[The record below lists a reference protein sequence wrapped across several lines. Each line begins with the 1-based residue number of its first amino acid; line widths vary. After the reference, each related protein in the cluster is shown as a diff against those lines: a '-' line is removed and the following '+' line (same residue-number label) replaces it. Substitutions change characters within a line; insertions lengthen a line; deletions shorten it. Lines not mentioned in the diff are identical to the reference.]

1 MGATAPSSAL
11 QRRPGTPDEVRR
23 QVGDVGT
30 EPLAGVLVLTKDSLL
45 GCSTTGTAVMGGD
58 ARDAELEAGHEV
70 LASLLLPQ
78 DLRRC
83 PLGGV
88 LLGVLQGS
96 VELEDVS
103 ADPGVAPHGAVP
115 VRQSDLGLRPAETQ
129 PDDEDATLGL
139 VPGLGAG
146 VGELDCLLHGAAE
159 GPAPHRRACLDEPA
173 PGNTTP

>member
-1 MGATAPSSAL
+1 MGGTAPNPAL
-11 QRRPGTPDEVRR
+11 QRRPGATDDVRR

-30 EPLAGVLVLTKDSLL
+30 EPLARVLVLTQDSLL
-45 GCSTTGTAVMGGD
+45 GGSTTGAAVVGGD

-83 PLGGV
+83 LPGGV

-115 VRQSDLGLRPAETQ
+115 VSQSE
-129 PDDEDATLGL
+129 
-139 VPGLGAG
+139 
-146 VGELDCLLHGAAE
+146 
-159 GPAPHRRACLDEPA
+159 
-173 PGNTTP
+173 